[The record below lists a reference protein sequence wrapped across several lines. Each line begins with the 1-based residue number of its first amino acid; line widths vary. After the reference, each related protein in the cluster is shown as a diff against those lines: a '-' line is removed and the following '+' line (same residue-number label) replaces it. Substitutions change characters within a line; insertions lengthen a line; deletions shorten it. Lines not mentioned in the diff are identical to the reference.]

1 MTTMRRTSTAL
12 MPISVSYAGETV
24 DMSIPQSVS
33 LAEVIPGMVGAMGRM
48 DPRTVSGGFDVVAS
62 DGRTLDQSKSL
73 PDQNIRAG
81 AVLALEP
88 IGHSAH
94 DLRYDDLVEAVGSS
108 VEKNSTEWT
117 SSDSLQLSS
126 HASAALVLIAAL
138 LLAMSPEHGYVT
150 AAIGIIGAVLV
161 TASAAIV
168 IRIPSFAGAVSLL
181 ATAPLLMMSTGI
193 TLVGGGWRPIT
204 WLAGGVGVLIAAMG
218 FLILPSRLR
227 AVIGAPLVLGSTMAL
242 NGAVGAFTA
251 IPVERTAS
259 LALAILLIT
268 SLSAP
273 WFALAQV
280 PVRVTGPKSM
290 APIDIAE
297 VEGRVSTSQVF
308 VISLKA
314 GVSLSMGFLAPLLLG
329 SPESVLLLG
338 CSGAA
343 LMLTTRSLR
352 SRLEVLIG
360 VLTGMM
366 LAVWAMA
373 GAVRSHPSLVL
384 GIVVAALAIAAC
396 LLAANVVNARMRP
409 WLTRAADALS
419 IIVLLA
425 ILPLATMV
433 WGVI

>member
-108 VEKNSTEWT
+108 VDQDSKEWT
-117 SSDSLQLSS
+117 PADSLQLSS
-126 HASAALVLIAAL
+126 HAAAALILVAAL
-138 LLAMSPEHGYVT
+138 LLTLGPEHGYLS
-150 AAIGIIGAVLV
+150 AAIGIIGALLV
-161 TASAAIV
+161 VAASAII
-168 IRIPSFAGAVSLL
+168 IRIPSVAGAVSLL
-181 ATAPLLMMSTGI
+181 ATAPLLMMSAGFN
-193 TLVGGGWRPIT
+193 LVGGGWRPIT
-204 WLAGGVGVLIAAMG
+204 WLAGGVGILVAAASA
-218 FLILPSRLR
+218 LVLPSRMR
-227 AVIGAPLVLGSTMAL
+227 AIMAAPLVVGTTMVLNGVIGASTTIPL
-242 NGAVGAFTA
+242 
-251 IPVERTAS
+251 EKTAS
-259 LALAILLIT
+259 LALALLLIT

-273 WFALAQV
+273 WLALAQV
-280 PVRVTGPKSM
+280 PVKVTGPTSM
-290 APIDIAE
+290 APIDIYE
-297 VEGRVSTSQVF
+297 VHGKVSTSQVF
-308 VISLKA
+308 VVAVKTGVSISL
-314 GVSLSMGFLAPLLLG
+314 GFLAPMLLN
-329 SPESVLLLG
+329 SPEAIILLG

-360 VLTGMM
+360 VITGML
-366 LAVWAMA
+366 LALGAMF
-373 GAVRSHPSLVL
+373 GAARSHPAMVPS
-384 GIVVAALAIAAC
+384 IVIAALTVAAC
-396 LLAANVVNARMRP
+396 LLAANVVNARTRP
-409 WLTRAADALS
+409 WLTRAANALS
-419 IIVLLA
+419 IIVLLT
-425 ILPLATMV
+425 ILPLTTVV